1 MEGQNNVNILTPL
14 IASRWGTIGS
24 ASGLAQAVPANI
36 PLMYWFP
43 NVIGNVRYKSRKYDP
58 LQIEGPSRDELLSV
72 TIIK

>member
-36 PLMYWFP
+36 LLMYWFP
-43 NVIGNVRYKSRKYDP
+43 NFIGNVRHKFRKYDRP
-58 LQIEGPSRDELLSV
+58 PFKLRVPRGTSF
-72 TIIK
+72 